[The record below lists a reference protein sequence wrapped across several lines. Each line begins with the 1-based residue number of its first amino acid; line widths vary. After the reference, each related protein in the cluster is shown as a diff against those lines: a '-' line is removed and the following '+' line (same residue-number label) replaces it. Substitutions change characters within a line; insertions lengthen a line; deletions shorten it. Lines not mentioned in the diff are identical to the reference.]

1 MRRRD
6 ERGAV
11 FAFVAIVLVMLIPLT
26 ALAVDL
32 GMQRVVRRDMQALAD
47 VVALDLA
54 RQLNGRT
61 KAQLA
66 SEIDPNSSTSALS
79 LSVARNSTALGDK
92 PKVTATLGSWDG
104 TTFNT
109 ATDPPTAVK
118 VIATGSVDFAFA
130 GGSGGA
136 TRTAIGSTIKSACY
150 SIGSFSARF
159 RSGDS
164 TLIATLVSPMNELLR
179 PQANLDAVAYTG
191 LANATAS
198 LDELAMAGNLGS
210 TDQLFSA
217 TLTTRKLINMALTV
231 LKAGSPVNTVAVDAL
246 DQLLKGQASLDT
258 PVLLT
263 NIVSVSPTDTA
274 ALQTK
279 LSVLDLVAG
288 AILVADGT
296 TGFQLGNGNLGT
308 RIAGV
313 ASLSSAQL
321 KVIEKPQIA
330 CGPFG
335 STAARATSSQV
346 SGTAEAKLELPTI
359 NLGGGD
365 IVQTAPATVLLNV
378 SLGNAIG
385 QLAAEPMCKSGTVAD
400 PDGLQVSVQ
409 SGVAIYSLTT
419 TLGFKT
425 TIDVPVVG
433 KVEVTWNQT
442 ASAGQPMPDTSTLA
456 NLSIPPNDTTPY
468 STGGGDA
475 GLGGVTVATTA
486 TGITATVKSTGVSVP
501 VADVE
506 PLIQPFVTA
515 LASHAT
521 VDGRLDSLAAS
532 IDGYLSPLLTL
543 FGLNISGADVLAVGR
558 PVCGAPVLRG

>member
-1 MRRRD
+1 MVRRD

-11 FAFVAIVLVMLIPLT
+11 AAFVAIVVVMLIPLT

-54 RQLNGRT
+54 RQLDGRT
-61 KAQLA
+61 QAQLA
-66 SEIDPNSSTSALS
+66 TEIDPTSSTSALS
-79 LSVARNSTALGDK
+79 LSVARNNTALGDT
-92 PKVTATLGSWDG
+92 PTVTATLGSWDG

-109 ATDPPTAVK
+109 VTDPPTAVK
-118 VIATGSVDFAFA
+118 VVATGSVDFAFA
-130 GGSGGA
+130 TGSGGA
-136 TRTAIGSTIKSACY
+136 TRTAIGSTIKKACY
-150 SIGSFSARF
+150 SIGSYSARF

-164 TLIATLVSPMNELLR
+164 ALIATLVDPMNELLR

-191 LANATAS
+191 LANATVS
-198 LDELAMAGNLGS
+198 LDELALAGNLGS
-210 TDQLFSA
+210 TDQL
-217 TLTTRKLINMALTV
+217 LTGTVTSRSLINMALTV

-263 NIVSVSPTDTA
+263 DIVNVSPTDTA
-274 ALQTK
+274 ALQTE

-288 AILVADGT
+288 AILVADGE

-308 RIAGV
+308 KIAGV
-313 ASLSSAQL
+313 ASLSTAQL
-321 KVIEKPQIA
+321 KVIQKPQIA

-335 STAARATSSQV
+335 STAARAESSQIT
-346 SGTAEAKLELPTI
+346 GAAEAKFELPTI

-365 IVQTAPATVLLNV
+365 IVQTEPATVLLNV
-378 SLGNAIG
+378 ALGNATG
-385 QLAAEPMCKSGTVAD
+385 QLAAEPVCDSGTLAD
-400 PDGLQVSVQ
+400 PDDLQVAVQ
-409 SGVAIYSLTT
+409 SGIATFSLTT

-425 TIDVPVVG
+425 TIDVATLG

-442 ASAGQPMPDTSTLA
+442 ASAGQPMPDTSTVA
-456 NLSIPPNDTTPY
+456 NLLIPPNDTTPV

-486 TGITATVKSTGVSVP
+486 TDITATVKLTGASVP
-501 VADVE
+501 VATVE

-521 VDGRLDSLAAS
+521 VDGRLDTLAAS
-532 IDGYLSPLLTL
+532 IDSYLAPLLTL
-543 FGLNISGADVLAVGR
+543 FGLNISGADVLAIGR